1 MKGFPSGTLLLF
13 LFAIGF
19 LLLSLLQSIA
29 DLLLDLN
36 SLHCD
41 QHLEVLTLVLNEQ
54 RESYLHSLYLFLDI

>member
-1 MKGFPSGTLLLF
+1 MKGFLSGTLLLF

-19 LLLSLLQSIA
+19 LLSLLQSIA